1 MVIAEAIRPLAL
13 RRNSRLSRISTL
25 LPPPLGEILSSQV
38 LPGASTLESITVWR
52 IDPGSHS

>member
-1 MVIAEAIRPLAL
+1 
-13 RRNSRLSRISTL
+13 
-25 LPPPLGEILSSQV
+25 LSSQV